1 MEWSREFQ
9 DVLRRNNIIHRVK
22 EPRDANLMGKLDA
35 TQQRLR
41 ALLRVKLDGSGEP
54 LWSRRLPGV
63 VDNYNNRLGH
73 EGSFGSTPAEA
84 FGETPQEGTKTNLVI
99 SKPCARWPVACSTTP
114 S

>member
-1 MEWSREFQ
+1 M
-9 DVLRRNNIIHRVK
+9 LRRHGIIHRVK

-63 VDNYNNRLGH
+63 VDNYNNRLQMGQM
-73 EGSFGSTPAEA
+73 GSNNMGQYGQQQGTVYYVPVVQSAGPA
-84 FGETPQEGTKTNLVI
+84 T
-99 SKPCARWPVACSTTP
+99 SH
-114 S
+114 